1 MDTTTFYVKPGTSA
15 ERRDLYERLNGQ
27 NTAPLWEVL
36 ATLVTPEP
44 QSACVPALWRYDD
57 IRPLLMDAGR
67 LITAKEAE
75 RRVLVLENPGLRG
88 QSQITTSLY
97 AGVQLVMPGEVAAS
111 HRHAASALRFVIEG
125 EGTAYTAVDG
135 ERTTMRP
142 GDFVLTPFWTFHDHG
157 NPGAQPVIWLDGL
170 DVPIVNLFNASFA
183 DHHDEETQPLTR
195 RDGDALARY
204 GGGLLP
210 IEHTPRGMSSPMFSY
225 PYARTREVLD
235 TLYRNGPVHPR
246 HGVKMQYV
254 NPVTGGYPMPTIAAF
269 IQFFPAGFKGMPHR
283 STDATIFCVA
293 EGRGRTQVGAAS
305 FAWGPHDIFVAPS
318 WQPVSHEAR
327 EDAVLFSFSDRAAQK
342 ALGVWREE
350 DETA

>member
-1 MDTTTFYVKPGTSA
+1 METTTFYVKPGTSA
-15 ERRDLYERLNGQ
+15 ERKDLYERLHAK

-36 ATLVTPEP
+36 AKLVTPEP
-44 QSACVPALWRYDD
+44 QSACVPALWRYED

-88 QSQITTSLY
+88 RSQITSSLY
-97 AGVQLVMPGEVAAS
+97 GGVQLVMPGEVAPS

-157 NPGAQPVIWLDGL
+157 NPGGQPVVWLDGL
-170 DVPIVNLFNASFA
+170 DVPIVNMFDASFA
-183 DHHDEETQPLTR
+183 DHHDEEMQPVTR

-225 PYARTREVLD
+225 PYGRTREVLD
-235 TLYRNGPVHPR
+235 TL
-246 HGVKMQYV
+246 
-254 NPVTGGYPMPTIAAF
+254 
-269 IQFFPAGFKGMPHR
+269 
-283 STDATIFCVA
+283 
-293 EGRGRTQVGAAS
+293 
-305 FAWGPHDIFVAPS
+305 
-318 WQPVSHEAR
+318 
-327 EDAVLFSFSDRAAQK
+327 
-342 ALGVWREE
+342 
-350 DETA
+350 